1 MVKKAVKNYFVNLK
15 YFFTPLGT
23 LALGLIIGL
32 SVFLPGAKT
41 ALSDLVA
48 SIQDILS
55 SAVIDVE
62 HLEESLLDAVKS
74 LDWSQP
80 LSAVGTIFDSQW
92 LTDTLNNSILPFVEN
107 AEQYAGDLML
117 AIETFTVA
125 MIALVVV
132 AAFFVAVGFIAGF
145 LLIKWLIRRDIAR
158 RSIVKYLFIS
168 PVDAILAGAMIA
180 LCTWI
185 YSLSHWLTAVAIA
198 IGLVLSGGISLI
210 EAYLVHGRGKVDVK
224 AVVNAKNV
232 FKLYCGDL
240 LILLIASAFSA
251 LVYWLINAAAA
262 AILGLI
268 FFEIALIVIDLNAE
282 AYVKSLAEG
291 TAID

>member
-1 MVKKAVKNYFVNLK
+1 MIKKAVKNYFVNLK

-80 LSAVGTIFDSQW
+80 LSAVGTIFDSEW

-132 AAFFVAVGFIAGF
+132 AAFFVAVGFV
-145 LLIKWLIRRDIAR
+145 WLIRRDIAR
-158 RSIVKYLFIS
+158 RSILKYLLIS
-168 PVDAILAGAMIA
+168 LVDAILAGAMIA

-240 LILLIASAFSA
+240 LILLIATAFSA
-251 LVYWLINAAAA
+251 LQRGCGGDLGADILRDRADRHRPQRRGVRQVARRRHCDRLNRIFAA
-262 AILGLI
+262 
-268 FFEIALIVIDLNAE
+268 
-282 AYVKSLAEG
+282 S
-291 TAID
+291 

>member
-1 MVKKAVKNYFVNLK
+1 M
-15 YFFTPLGT
+15 
-23 LALGLIIGL
+23 
-32 SVFLPGAKT
+32 
-41 ALSDLVA
+41 
-48 SIQDILS
+48 IL
-55 SAVIDVE
+55 
-62 HLEESLLDAVKS
+62 
-74 LDWSQP
+74 
-80 LSAVGTIFDSQW
+80 
-92 LTDTLNNSILPFVEN
+92 
-107 AEQYAGDLML
+107 
-117 AIETFTVA
+117 
-125 MIALVVV
+125 
-132 AAFFVAVGFIAGF
+132 
-145 LLIKWLIRRDIAR
+145 
-158 RSIVKYLFIS
+158 KYLFIS
-168 PVDAILAGAMIA
+168 LVDAILAGAMIA

-198 IGLVLSGGISLI
+198 TGLVLSGGISLI

-224 AVVNAKNV
+224 VVVNAKNV

>member
-1 MVKKAVKNYFVNLK
+1 M
-15 YFFTPLGT
+15 
-23 LALGLIIGL
+23 
-32 SVFLPGAKT
+32 
-41 ALSDLVA
+41 
-48 SIQDILS
+48 
-55 SAVIDVE
+55 
-62 HLEESLLDAVKS
+62 
-74 LDWSQP
+74 
-80 LSAVGTIFDSQW
+80 
-92 LTDTLNNSILPFVEN
+92 
-107 AEQYAGDLML
+107 
-117 AIETFTVA
+117 
-125 MIALVVV
+125 

-145 LLIKWLIRRDIAR
+145 LLIKWLIRRDIAK
-158 RSIVKYLFIS
+158 RSILKYLLIS
-168 PVDAILAGAMIA
+168 LVDAIFAGAMIA

-198 IGLVLSGGISLI
+198 TGLVLSGGISLI

-232 FKLYCGDL
+232 FKLAKNVFKLYCGDL
-240 LILLIASAFSA
+240 LILLIASAFAA

>member
-48 SIQDILS
+48 SIQDTLS

-107 AEQYAGDLML
+107 AEQYAGDLMF

-158 RSIVKYLFIS
+158 RSIVKYLLIS
-168 PVDAILAGAMIA
+168 LVDAILAGAMIA

-224 AVVNAKNV
+224 AVVNAKTCSNS
-232 FKLYCGDL
+232 
-240 LILLIASAFSA
+240 IAA
-251 LVYWLINAAAA
+251 
-262 AILGLI
+262 
-268 FFEIALIVIDLNAE
+268 
-282 AYVKSLAEG
+282 
-291 TAID
+291 TC